1 LGFPLAIPV
10 APVVA
15 PAAQALGATLVAGSL
30 VNLLPSVDG
39 FRRNT
44 PTLPPLTG
52 RESETTLAEKVAD
65 YINGARVQ
73 VGFPVPPPF
82 LPPTVGLGLLATAYG
97 LWDRLRDAAGQLWG
111 RLNSRQGVGSQTAE
125 RPTQIP
131 PGTTEGDLYEA
142 PEGFSVRISDAR
154 GFGSS
159 TTYASP
165 LSLWWEFTSWFNE
178 ELGRERG
185 WLWVATK
192 TSVFRW
198 REQSGTLFKSGG
210 MPPDN
215 ISVQF
220 VKSGQ
225 TPLPAAPRDPKPLWN
240 PEPEALPDFPE
251 PEPQT
256 EPLPEPERPRPIVPV
271 VAPPLP
277 GSVPVAPPGQ
287 APSTPGSEPQA
298 PPAVAPRTPAYPQ
311 PTPTQQPTPTG
322 QPTAPDG
329 SLVPLPLPLPRLTP
343 TNSHVINGTEVPAN
357 GPAPTLTGI
366 AQELGRLERKSAQL
380 LDPGRAPK
388 APNRDRLGN
397 LEDYIRPLWEAFF
410 QLFASG
416 AYELSSPCEL
426 NEAGERVPVVV
437 PFGPG
442 LSALGTLHNKVDAL
456 AELLQASKDLKQP
469 ICKQTPA
476 IGEPVTVNFEQVS

>member
-1 LGFPLAIPV
+1 VTVINWPPQL
-10 APVVA
+10 
-15 PAAQALGATLVAGSL
+15 
-30 VNLLPSVDG
+30 
-39 FRRNT
+39 
-44 PTLPPLTG
+44 LPPL
-52 RESETTLAEKVAD
+52 
-65 YINGARVQ
+65 
-73 VGFPVPPPF
+73 PPPSAASAVVPF
-82 LPPTVGLGLLATAYG
+82 VRPPVLPPPAAPAVVAAGLPLLKAAALLALAVG
-97 LWDRLRDAAGQLWG
+97 AGVLLAQIWG
-111 RLNSRQGVGSQTAE
+111 RLNSNRGDQQTTG
-125 RPTQIP
+125 PDPKP
-131 PGTTEGDLYEA
+131 PGLPETAYGGTLYEA
-142 PEGFSVRISDAR
+142 PPGQRLKVYDPT
-154 GFGSS
+154 GFGKILIFVGPVSFWYEPS
-159 TTYASP
+159 GGTGAA
-165 LSLWWEFTSWFNE
+165 F
-178 ELGRERG
+178 
-185 WLWVATK
+185 LWVGTDLGSFKWAPYNFQPFEIEGGAPPSGFVLTYIDAVGDP
-192 TSVFRW
+192 TTANPVAAFVPQPRW
-198 REQSGTLFKSGG
+198 E
-210 MPPDN
+210 
-215 ISVQF
+215 
-220 VKSGQ
+220 
-225 TPLPAAPRDPKPLWN
+225 
-240 PEPEALPDFPE
+240 PEPTTRPDFPE

-271 VAPPLP
+271 IAPPVP

-287 APSTPGSEPQA
+287 APSTPGSSPQA

-343 TNSHVINGTEVPAN
+343 TDSHVINGTEVPAN

-397 LEDYIRPLWEAFF
+397 LEDWIQPLFEAFF

-442 LSALGTLHNKVDAL
+442 LSAIGTLHNKVDAL
-456 AELLQASKDLKQP
+456 AELLQAHKDLKQP

>member
-1 LGFPLAIPV
+1 VTVINWPPQL
-10 APVVA
+10 
-15 PAAQALGATLVAGSL
+15 
-30 VNLLPSVDG
+30 
-39 FRRNT
+39 
-44 PTLPPLTG
+44 LPPL
-52 RESETTLAEKVAD
+52 
-65 YINGARVQ
+65 
-73 VGFPVPPPF
+73 PPPSAASAVVPF
-82 LPPTVGLGLLATAYG
+82 VRPPVLPPPAGPAVVAAGLPLLKAAAVLALAVGAGVLLA
-97 LWDRLRDAAGQLWG
+97 QIWG

-142 PEGFSVRISDAR
+142 PAGYSVRIVHDL
-154 GFGSS
+154 GFGHIE
-159 TTYASP
+159 TYQSP
-165 LSLWWEFTSWFNE
+165 ISLWWEFKSWQE
-178 ELGRERG
+178 EDLGWERG
-185 WLWVATK
+185 FLWVGRVS
-192 TSVFRW
+192 SVGKFRNDG
-198 REQSGTLFKSGG
+198 STFIKKGAL
-210 MPPDN
+210 PPDR
-215 ISVQF
+215 VRVVF
-220 VKSGQ
+220 VKAGETSITA
-225 TPLPAAPRDPKPLWN
+225 TPREPKPLWN
-240 PEPEALPDFPE
+240 PEPEALPSFPE

-256 EPLPEPERPRPIVPV
+256 EPLPEPEKPRPVVPV
-271 VAPPLP
+271 IAPPVP

-287 APSTPGSEPQA
+287 SPSTPGSEPQA

-380 LDPGRAPK
+380 LDPGRAPTG
-388 APNRDRLGN
+388 PNLDRLGQLGDGLGSL
-397 LEDYIRPLWEAFF
+397 LEALFF
-410 QLFASG
+410 LTQG
-416 AYELSSPCEL
+416 GEYGLSSPCEL

-437 PFGPG
+437 PFSGALNSFG
-442 LSALGTLHNKVDAL
+442 VLSNKIDAL

>member
-1 LGFPLAIPV
+1 
-10 APVVA
+10 VA

-52 RESETTLAEKVAD
+52 LEGETTLAEKVAD

-97 LWDRLRDAAGQLWG
+97 LWDRLRDAAAQIWSLFNQPQKTPTNWEGPTGANIIPWGVVQGRRDGGGSVQPVVLHWNEGSTAIAPNVPDNARVFVYYEHLGNFSNGQPRGWVLRYQAHRPSGLITGHCVENENGFCVNDLQSVAEEPLLQILRWEY
-111 RLNSRQGVGSQTAE
+111 GS
-125 RPTQIP
+125 
-131 PGTTEGDLYEA
+131 GDIEA
-142 PEGFSVRISDAR
+142 PDVFPPVLVGEPVSAPAYLPA
-154 GFGSS
+154 
-159 TTYASP
+159 TAP
-165 LSLWWEFTSWFNE
+165 APA
-178 ELGRERG
+178 
-185 WLWVATK
+185 VAP
-192 TSVFRW
+192 
-198 REQSGTLFKSGG
+198 GA
-210 MPPDN
+210 
-215 ISVQF
+215 
-220 VKSGQ
+220 
-225 TPLPAAPRDPKPLWN
+225 PLPLTQPQPQAPG
-240 PEPEALPDFPE
+240 E
-251 PEPQT
+251 
-256 EPLPEPERPRPIVPV
+256 
-271 VAPPLP
+271 VAPPTT
-277 GSVPVAPPGQ
+277 A
-287 APSTPGSEPQA
+287 TPTA

-329 SLVPLPLPLPRLTP
+329 SLVPLPLPLPTTTSP
-343 TNSHVINGTEVPAN
+343 ESHVINGTEVPAN

-380 LDPGRAPK
+380 LDPDRAPR

-397 LEDYIRPLWEAFF
+397 LEDLIKPLVEAILQQFEN
-410 QLFASG
+410 G
-416 AYELSSPCEL
+416 TYELSSPCEL

-442 LSALGTLHNKVDAL
+442 LSAIGTLHNKVDAL

-469 ICKQTPA
+469 ICRPKAPV
-476 IGEPVTVNFEQVS
+476 GEPVTVNFEQVT

>member
-1 LGFPLAIPV
+1 
-10 APVVA
+10 VA

-52 RESETTLAEKVAD
+52 LEGETTLAEKVAD

-97 LWDRLRDAAGQLWG
+97 LWDRLRDAAAQLWSLFNSKPEQPEEG
-111 RLNSRQGVGSQTAE
+111 VTTYRPLPGPVQSRTVIIEPNPLNSWTTGMGTTADTLKVRTPFVEELFGVPRFSWRGDLFRAD
-125 RPTQIP
+125 
-131 PGTTEGDLYEA
+131 GTTELDVCLSRAFAGTCNTHADGETSIRVVLGDVS
-142 PEGFSVRISDAR
+142 EGIEQEPD
-154 GFGSS
+154 
-159 TTYASP
+159 
-165 LSLWWEFTSWFNE
+165 
-178 ELGRERG
+178 
-185 WLWVATK
+185 VA
-192 TSVFRW
+192 F
-198 REQSGTLFKSGG
+198 Q
-210 MPPDN
+210 PA
-215 ISVQF
+215 Q
-220 VKSGQ
+220 
-225 TPLPAAPRDPKPLWN
+225 PLPPPPVLRDLDPQLAPLPPLPLVSPSPAPAPTGDPSRDPQPA
-240 PEPEALPDFPE
+240 PSPQPAPQPAGPGPGVAPAPPATLPTTPVFPE
-251 PEPQT
+251 P
-256 EPLPEPERPRPIVPV
+256 
-271 VAPPLP
+271 PPT
-277 GSVPVAPPGQ
+277 V
-287 APSTPGSEPQA
+287 
-298 PPAVAPRTPAYPQ
+298 Q
-311 PTPTQQPTPTG
+311 PTPPG

-329 SLVPLPLPLPRLTP
+329 SLVPLPLPLPTTTSP
-343 TNSHVINGTEVPAN
+343 ESHVINGTEVPAN

-380 LDPGRAPK
+380 LDPGRAPTG
-388 APNRDRLGN
+388 PNLDRLG
-397 LEDYIRPLWEAFF
+397 LLDELIRPLVEAIL
-410 QLFASG
+410 QQFASG

-442 LSALGTLHNKVDAL
+442 LSAIGTLHNKVDAL

-469 ICKQTPA
+469 ICRPKAP